1 MIVRTRF
8 APSPTGSLH
17 LGNARTAIL
26 NWLVARHY
34 GGQFILRLEDT
45 DLERHVE
52 GAESATLES
61 LDWLGLD
68 RDEGP
73 VAGGPHGPYR
83 QSERLELYRERV
95 EWLLERGLA
104 YHCYCS
110 PSELAARRATAL
122 AAGRPIEYDGRCRK
136 LTEAARE
143 AYRAEGRSPTV
154 RFRVEPGPVRF
165 EDTISGPVVI
175 DGADF
180 GDIIILRSDG
190 RPTYNLAVVVDDI
203 DMQIS
208 HVIRGI
214 GHLSNTPKQVLLY
227 RAFGAETPVFVHH
240 PMLLAPGGGKLS
252 KREGATGVL
261 DYRNRGFHPHAVL
274 NYLSLMAWSTESGEE
289 FLRPED
295 LVQQIDLD
303 RLGASNA
310 ILDEEKMRWLS
321 GRHIRADSVASLA
334 ARLRDFVD
342 GERFG
347 LSDRDYAALAEILQP
362 RILLLREAT
371 EDAEQLYVAPPLRGD
386 TVRTVLGEP
395 TATAAL
401 GAARGAWGSVEWS
414 RDALREGLKAAATAA
429 EVKGRW
435 LFQPVR
441 VALTGRTKGPELP
454 DVAYMLGADRTLER
468 LDVAIAHATG
478 EAAADG

>member
-1 MIVRTRF
+1 MKVRTRF

-26 NWLVARHY
+26 NWLVARHH

-45 DLERHVE
+45 DLERNVDA
-52 GAESATLES
+52 AEAATIES
-61 LDWLGLD
+61 LNWLGLD

-73 VAGGPHGPYR
+73 LTEGPHGPYR
-83 QSERLELYRERV
+83 QSERLELYTERV
-95 EWLLERGLA
+95 DWLLERGLA
-104 YHCYCS
+104 YHCYCL
-110 PSELAARRATAL
+110 PSELAARRESAL
-122 AAGRPIEYDGRCRK
+122 AAGRPIEYDGRCRD
-136 LTEAARE
+136 LSAADVQAHVE
-143 AYRAEGRSPTV
+143 QGRRPTV
-154 RFRVEPGPVRF
+154 RIRVEPGPVRF
-165 EDTISGPVVI
+165 EDRISGEVVI

-227 RAFGAETPVFVHH
+227 RAFQVEPPVFVHH

-261 DYRNRGFHPHAVL
+261 EYRKRGFHPHAVL

-289 FLRPED
+289 FLTPED
-295 LVQQIDLD
+295 LVRQIDLD

-310 ILDEEKMRWLS
+310 ILDDEKMRWLS
-321 GRHIRADSVASLA
+321 GRHIRADSIATLA
-334 ARLRDFVD
+334 ARLRDFVEA
-342 GERFG
+342 ERFG
-347 LSDRDYAALAEILQP
+347 LSDRDYLALAEILQP
-362 RILLLREAT
+362 RILLLTEAT
-371 EDAEQLYVAPPLRGD
+371 DDAERLYVTPPLRGE
-386 TVRTVLGEP
+386 TVDSVLGEP
-395 TATAAL
+395 TAVAAL
-401 GAARGAWGSVEWS
+401 AAVRHVWGDSKWT
-414 RDALREGLKAAATAA
+414 RDMLKQSLKAAAGTAD
-429 EVKGRW
+429 VKGRL

-441 VALTGRTKGPELP
+441 VALTGQTKGPELP
-454 DVAYMLGADRTLER
+454 DVAYLLGPERTLER
-468 LDVAIAHATG
+468 LGLAIEHAKGRSTDH
-478 EAAADG
+478 A